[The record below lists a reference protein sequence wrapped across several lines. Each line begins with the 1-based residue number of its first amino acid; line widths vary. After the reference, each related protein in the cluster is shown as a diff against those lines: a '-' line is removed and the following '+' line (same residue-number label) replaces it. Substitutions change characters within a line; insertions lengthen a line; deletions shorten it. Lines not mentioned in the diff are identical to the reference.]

1 METNRMRYEI
11 FIRRSHGY
19 VGRFVAGAD
28 ADSYDSFSSLL
39 YDMRNE
45 PIPSE
50 ELKKNFYIKL
60 GEVRAVL
67 NAAITLYK
75 HHKSDQISEVEDQE
89 LHDLCNELFESEGD
103 DIMNIVDRT
112 GATYDRIEERE
123 L

>member
-1 METNRMRYEI
+1 MRYEM

-19 VGRFVAGAD
+19 VGRFVAGGD

-45 PIPSE
+45 PNPSE

-67 NAAITLYK
+67 NAAITLYR
-75 HHKSDQISEVEDQE
+75 HHKSDHINEGEDQE
-89 LHDLCNELFESEGD
+89 LRDLCNELFESEGD

-112 GATYDRIEERE
+112 DVTYDRIEERV